1 MTERTGWE
9 YYKYKRYLGILSR
22 KVLHT
27 GFSSYAG
34 RKLMDPDAG
43 NRAILERIEAGGSF
57 AAARFGSVELSAV
70 VCREAKRLGKKAANT
85 DRELCTNAGF
95 FPEREEYIDQFC
107 EMILKD
113 IPQVDLLGIWY
124 NPEEEYIVDRYMPHT
139 EVMPIESIEPYVYQ
153 NPWSSALKN
162 KNVLVIHPFAESIQ
176 EQYGRREKIFDD
188 LNVLPD
194 FQLKT
199 LKAVQTQAEER
210 DSRFENWFQAL
221 NYMKEQMDYTDY
233 DIAVIGCGAYG
244 MPLAI
249 HAKRQGKQA
258 VHMGGATQILF
269 GIKGRRWDDNAII
282 SKLYNEFWIRPNRNE
297 TIEKQDLIENGCYW

>member
-1 MTERTGWE
+1 MTEKTSWE

-34 RKLMDPDAG
+34 RKLMDPVTG
-43 NRAILERIEAGGSF
+43 NRAIRERIEAGRPF

-70 VCREAKRLGKKAANT
+70 VYREAKRLGKKALNT

-95 FPEREEYIDQFC
+95 FPGEEKEIDKFC
-107 EMILKD
+107 KMVLEG
-113 IPQVDLLGIWY
+113 IPQIDLLGIWH
-124 NPEEEYIVDRYMPHT
+124 NPEEEYVVRHYMPYT
-139 EVMPIESIEPYVYQ
+139 EVMPIESIEPYVYK

-162 KNVLVIHPFAESIQ
+162 KKVLVIHPFAESIRK
-176 EQYGRREKIFDD
+176 QYERREKIFTD
-188 LNVLPD
+188 LNVLPE
-194 FQLKT
+194 FQLKI

-210 DSRFENWFQAL
+210 DSRFEDWFQAL
-221 NYMKEQMDYTDY
+221 EYMKEQMDCTDY
-233 DIAVIGCGAYG
+233 DVAVIGCGAYG

-269 GIKGRRWDDNAII
+269 GIKGRRWDDNAVI
-282 SKLYNEFWIRPNRNE
+282 SKLYNEFWIRPNCNE
-297 TIEKQDLIENGCYW
+297 TIKKRDMIENGCYW